1 MKKKLIILLK
11 IGISVA
17 ILWYLV
23 QDARSTKVD
32 GQDIFQRLRDQQKHW
47 GMLAAAWFCCAAAV
61 TLTIV
66 RWWYLVRALDIPFR
80 FRDGLRIG
88 FLGYLVNFA
97 PMGIVGGDLIK
108 GWMLA
113 RQNRRD
119 QLPQAVAS
127 VVVDRLI
134 GLYMLLVFASAAIL
148 ATGFLDRP
156 LPDKVRQICNLTFV
170 ATGVGAV
177 LIAIVLGPDLN
188 EGRTIRALG
197 RIPKVGPAIQS
208 VVEAVRMYR
217 HKLHV
222 LAAACLM
229 SVAVHAFFA
238 TGVWLIAR
246 GLPGDVLSLSTHFVV
261 GPLSALTGVIPL
273 PLGPFEFVL
282 EFLYTQVALLD
293 DAINISKGQGLVVA
307 LGYRLIGLL
316 IATVGIWFYISNRR
330 ELAQA
335 AKEARRGDTNAS

>member
-1 MKKKLIILLK
+1 MTKKLIILLK

-66 RWWYLVRALDIPFR
+66 RWWYLVRALGIPFR

-88 FLGYLVNFA
+88 FLGYLINYA

-113 RQNRRD
+113 RENRRD

-127 VVVDRLI
+127 VIVDRLI
-134 GLYMLLVFASAAIL
+134 GLYLLFVVASVAIL

-156 LPDKVRQICNLTFV
+156 LMTEGLRYICNCTFV
-170 ATGVGAV
+170 ATAVGAV
-177 LIAIVLGPDLN
+177 LATIALGPDLS

-217 HKLHV
+217 HKLRV
-222 LAAACLM
+222 LLIACLM
-229 SVAVHAFFA
+229 SVAVHSFFA
-238 TGVWLIAR
+238 VGIWLIAR
-246 GLPGDVLSLSTHFVV
+246 GLPGDVLSLSTHFVIS
-261 GPLSALTGVIPL
+261 PLTASTGVIPL
-273 PLGPFEFVL
+273 PAGPAEIGL
-282 EFLYTQVALLD
+282 EYFYTHVPETGKV
-293 DAINISKGQGLVVA
+293 ITKGQGLVVVLA
-307 LGYRLIGLL
+307 YRLIGLL
-316 IATVGIWFYISNRR
+316 IAAGGIWFYISNRR

-335 AKEARRGDTNAS
+335 AEEARRGDTHQ